1 MSVCR
6 FRTKVSAGFAF
17 LLLVTLLFGVT
28 VFAGSNQTVSN
39 QSVLATITVN
49 NSVTT
54 ALVQEHVTVSSTPG
68 NETAVPTT
76 PTAKPTTVTTTSPAI
91 TQTIAPVATL
101 VNVTTV
107 PTTITPT
114 TATTASPTITPNVTA
129 TPTPT
134 QTITPTSANQTSSST
149 QYTGKH
155 PLMHLTKDQWTRMQ
169 ADFAASPKYAAPS
182 WAHFAAGSVPSEG
195 SVSSGSPTGSYPSTV
210 SLLSYLP
217 YIPSQRNQVTC
228 GNCWVWASTGALE
241 IDHNVNYGTSDR
253 LSIQYFDSKYQSETG
268 YYACTGG
275 FLSTFVSWYNLDNSP
290 DSLD

>member
-1 MSVCR
+1 YICMSICH
-6 FRTKVSAGFAF
+6 FRKRISAGLAF

-28 VFAGSNQTVSN
+28 VFAASNETVSN

-49 NSVTT
+49 SSVTT
-54 ALVQEHVTVSSTPG
+54 SPVQEQVTVSSTPG

-76 PTAKPTTVTTTSPAI
+76 LQTPPVTPATITTTSPAI

-101 VNVTTV
+101 VNVTKV

-134 QTITPTSANQTSSST
+134 QTITPTSANQTSSSI

-155 PLMHLTKDQWTRMQ
+155 PLMHLTKDQWARMQ
-169 ADFAASPKYAAPS
+169 SDFAASPRYAAPQ
-182 WAHFAAGSVPSEG
+182 WAHFAAGSVPTGG
-195 SVSSGSPTGSYPSTV
+195 SVSSGSPTGSYPSMV

-228 GNCWVWASTGALE
+228 GNCWVWASTG
-241 IDHNVNYGTSDR
+241 
-253 LSIQYFDSKYQSETG
+253 
-268 YYACTGG
+268 
-275 FLSTFVSWYNLDNSP
+275 
-290 DSLD
+290 